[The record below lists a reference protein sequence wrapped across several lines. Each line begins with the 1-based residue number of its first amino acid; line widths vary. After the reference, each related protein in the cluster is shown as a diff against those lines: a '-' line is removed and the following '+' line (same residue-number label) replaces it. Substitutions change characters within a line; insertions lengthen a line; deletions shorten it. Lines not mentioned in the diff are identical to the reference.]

1 MDNKDNIGVYWG
13 GIYRWQ
19 YSLCSLMSNNYTVSP
34 GGDIHQYLLIPCPGP
49 HWPHSTT
56 LYIVTCSPQ
65 HVGHLYNY
73 ACINVVWKE
82 ENAISSQNF
91 AFLLVFSVCCS
102 FTASDQDNCFSFFWV
117 HFFISMSWG
126 SSALCPTAPLQITTS
141 CTRNVVK
148 LTYFTKHS

>member
-1 MDNKDNIGVYWG
+1 MFIEAVSIGDNIHCVPWWA
-13 GIYRWQ
+13 IITPCHRR
-19 YSLCSLMSNNYTVSP
+19 
-34 GGDIHQYLLIPCPGP
+34 GDIHQYLLIPGSWSPLASLNNTI
-49 HWPHSTT
+49 HSHM
-56 LYIVTCSPQ
+56 LTCSPQ

-82 ENAISSQNF
+82 ENAISSKNF

-102 FTASDQDNCFSFFWV
+102 FTASDQDNCFRFFWV